1 MEVRKSTHVQY
12 DLQYHLV
19 WTTKYRYKVLNG
31 QIAERT
37 RELIRQCCKSM
48 DITIIKGAISKDHIH
63 ILISCPPSISL
74 SKIVQ
79 QIKVKTSRMLLQE
92 YKDLKRRYWGQHLW
106 ASGYFCRSV
115 GVITDK
121 IIKEYIENQ
130 QDEYEEN
137 FKIV

>member
-1 MEVRKSTHVQY
+1 
-12 DLQYHLV
+12 
-19 WTTKYRYKVLNG
+19 
-31 QIAERT
+31 
-37 RELIRQCCKSM
+37 M

-79 QIKVKTSRMLLQE
+79 QIKGKTSRMLLQE

>member
-1 MEVRKSTHVQY
+1 MRKSSHVQY

-31 QIAERT
+31 RIAERT
-37 RELIRQCCKSM
+37 RELIRQSCKSM
-48 DITIIKGAISKDHIH
+48 DITIIKGAISKDHVH
-63 ILISCPPSISL
+63 ILISCPPSLSI

-79 QIKVKTSRMLLQE
+79 QVKGKSSRVLLQE

-121 IIKEYIENQ
+121 IIKEYIEYQ
-130 QDEYEEN
+130 QDEFEEN

>member
-1 MEVRKSTHVQY
+1 MRKSTHVQY

-31 QIAERT
+31 KIAERT
-37 RELIRQCCKSM
+37 RELIRQSCKSM
-48 DITIIKGAISKDHIH
+48 DITIIKGAISKDHVH
-63 ILISCPPSISL
+63 ILISCPPSISI

-79 QIKVKTSRMLLQE
+79 QIKGKSSRVLLQE

-130 QDEYEEN
+130 QDEFEEN

>member
-1 MEVRKSTHVQY
+1 MRKSTHVQY

-31 QIAERT
+31 KIAERT

-79 QIKVKTSRMLLQE
+79 QIKGKTSKMLLQE

>member
-1 MEVRKSTHVQY
+1 MRRSSHVQY

-31 QIAERT
+31 KIAERT
-37 RELIRQCCKSM
+37 RELIRQSCKSM
-48 DITIIKGAISKDHIH
+48 DITIIKGAISKDHVH
-63 ILISCPPSISL
+63 VLISCPPSISI

-79 QIKVKTSRMLLQE
+79 QIKGKSSRVLLQE
-92 YKDLKRRYWGQHLW
+92 YKDLKRRYCGQHLW

-115 GVITDK
+115 GEITDK

-130 QDEYEEN
+130 QDEFEEN

>member
-1 MEVRKSTHVQY
+1 MRKSTHVQY

-31 QIAERT
+31 KIAERT

-48 DITIIKGAISKDHIH
+48 DITIIKGAISKYHIH

-79 QIKVKTSRMLLQE
+79 QIKGKTSKMLLQE

>member
-1 MEVRKSTHVQY
+1 MRRSSHVQY

-31 QIAERT
+31 KISERA
-37 RELIRQCCKSM
+37 RELIRQSCKSM
-48 DITIIKGAISKDHIH
+48 DITIIKGAISKDHVH
-63 ILISCPPSISL
+63 VLISCPPSISI

-79 QIKVKTSRMLLQE
+79 QIKGKSSRVLLQE

-115 GVITDK
+115 GEITDK

-130 QDEYEEN
+130 QDEFEEN

>member
-1 MEVRKSTHVQY
+1 MRRSSHVQY

-31 QIAERT
+31 KIAERT
-37 RELIRQCCKSM
+37 RELIRQSCKSM
-48 DITIIKGAISKDHIH
+48 DITIIKGAISKDHVH
-63 ILISCPPSISL
+63 ILISCPPSISI

-79 QIKVKTSRMLLQE
+79 QIKGKSSRVLLQE

-115 GVITDK
+115 GEITDK

-130 QDEYEEN
+130 QDEFEEN

>member
-1 MEVRKSTHVQY
+1 MRRSSHVQY

-31 QIAERT
+31 KIAERT
-37 RELIRQCCKSM
+37 RELIRQSCKSM
-48 DITIIKGAISKDHIH
+48 DITIIKGAISKDHVH
-63 ILISCPPSISL
+63 VLISCPPSISI

-79 QIKVKTSRMLLQE
+79 QIKGKSSRVLLHE

-130 QDEYEEN
+130 QDEFEEN

>member
-1 MEVRKSTHVQY
+1 MRRSSHVQY

-31 QIAERT
+31 KIAERA
-37 RELIRQCCKSM
+37 RELIRQSCKSM
-48 DITIIKGAISKDHIH
+48 DITIIKGAISKDHVH
-63 ILISCPPSISL
+63 VLISCPPSISI

-79 QIKVKTSRMLLQE
+79 QIKGKSSRVLLQE

-115 GVITDK
+115 GEITDK

-130 QDEYEEN
+130 QDEFEEN

>member
-1 MEVRKSTHVQY
+1 MRKSSHVQY

-31 QIAERT
+31 RIAERT

-79 QIKVKTSRMLLQE
+79 QIKGKTSRILLQE
-92 YKDLKRRYWGQHLW
+92 YKELKRRYWGQHLW
-106 ASGYFCRSV
+106 ATGYFCRSV

-130 QDEYEEN
+130 QDEFEEN

>member
-1 MEVRKSTHVQY
+1 MRKSTHVQY

-31 QIAERT
+31 KIAERT
-37 RELIRQCCKSM
+37 RELIRQCCKSL

-79 QIKVKTSRMLLQE
+79 QIKGKTSRMLLQE

>member
-1 MEVRKSTHVQY
+1 M
-12 DLQYHLV
+12 
-19 WTTKYRYKVLNG
+19 TKG
-31 QIAERT
+31 
-37 RELIRQCCKSM
+37 
-48 DITIIKGAISKDHIH
+48 
-63 ILISCPPSISL
+63 
-74 SKIVQ
+74 
-79 QIKVKTSRMLLQE
+79 KTSRMLLQE

>member
-1 MEVRKSTHVQY
+1 MRRSSHVQY

-31 QIAERT
+31 KIAERT
-37 RELIRQCCKSM
+37 RELIRQSCKSM
-48 DITIIKGAISKDHIH
+48 DITIIKGAISKDHVH
-63 ILISCPPSISL
+63 VLISCPPSISI

-79 QIKVKTSRMLLQE
+79 QIKGKSSRVLLQE

-130 QDEYEEN
+130 QDEFEEN

>member
-1 MEVRKSTHVQY
+1 MRKSTHVQY

-31 QIAERT
+31 KIAERT

-48 DITIIKGAISKDHIH
+48 DITIIKGAISKDYIH

-79 QIKVKTSRMLLQE
+79 QIKGETSRMLLQE

-106 ASGYFCRSV
+106 VSGYFCRSV

>member
-1 MEVRKSTHVQY
+1 MRKSTHVQY

-48 DITIIKGAISKDHIH
+48 DITIIKGAISKDYIH

-79 QIKVKTSRMLLQE
+79 QIKGKTSRMLLQE

>member
-1 MEVRKSTHVQY
+1 MRKSSNVQY

-31 QIAERT
+31 KIAERT

-79 QIKVKTSRMLLQE
+79 QIKGKTSRMLLQE

>member
-1 MEVRKSTHVQY
+1 MRKSSHVQY

-31 QIAERT
+31 KIAERT
-37 RELIRQCCKSM
+37 RELIRQSCKAM
-48 DITIIKGAISKDHIH
+48 DITIIKGAISKDHVH
-63 ILISCPPSISL
+63 ILISCPPIISI

-79 QIKVKTSRMLLQE
+79 QIKGKSSRILLQE
-92 YKDLKRRYWGQHLW
+92 YKDLKRRYWVQHLW

>member
-1 MEVRKSTHVQY
+1 MRKSSHVQY

-31 QIAERT
+31 RIAERT
-37 RELIRQCCKSM
+37 RELIRQSCKSM
-48 DITIIKGAISKDHIH
+48 DITIIKGAISKDHVH
-63 ILISCPPSISL
+63 ILISCPPSLSI

-79 QIKVKTSRMLLQE
+79 QIKGKSSRVLLKE

-130 QDEYEEN
+130 QDEFEEN

>member
-1 MEVRKSTHVQY
+1 MRKSTHVQY

-31 QIAERT
+31 KIAERT

-48 DITIIKGAISKDHIH
+48 DITIIKGAISKDYIH

-79 QIKVKTSRMLLQE
+79 QIKGKTSRMLLQE

>member
-1 MEVRKSTHVQY
+1 MRKNSHVQY
-12 DLQYHLV
+12 DIEYHIV
-19 WTTKYRYKVLNG
+19 WTTKYRYKVLTG
-31 QIAERT
+31 KIAERA
-37 RELIRQCCKSM
+37 RELIRQSCKSM
-48 DITIIKGAISKDHIH
+48 DITIIKGAISKDHVH
-63 ILISCPPSISL
+63 ILISCPPSISI

-79 QIKVKTSRMLLQE
+79 QIKGKSSRVLLQE

-130 QDEYEEN
+130 QDEFEEN